1 MNDIYSLLSINK
13 DIFQEFQFQY
23 NLLDEKWI
31 EKVIDRNIRSLK
43 RIEDMCSP
51 GEYVPSKP
59 LIINAIANKVRKSLS
74 LSNADKTRWNPME
87 LRTMS
92 YNLSVFKNSDKEF
105 EFVLQL
111 LDDNW
116 RYPYLNGLIFY
127 LLNYWNDPPIE
138 YRKQVASLVYKKL
151 RAYDGDIKR
160 YVMLKNHSDLFE
172 MMGPMRMAKLLSVK
186 NLYVEEAP
194 SIIGYRSSVFQ
205 YSYFSDVVYHYIKY
219 KHITDLSVIE
229 SILDKHGLTRTK
241 KLIFADLV
249 EEADLD
255 GTEIRQT
262 QVSKFARR
270 KLGDISLSST
280 WAPFEGATEDEKL
293 RLEHAKELV
302 NRWYARR
309 VISVFFDTCVQDR
322 ERKKFWLGFEGYI
335 RDFRVVGSNAIKLN
349 LSGDN
354 RINDIIGSYF
364 ITTNSRA
371 LQTAALVLYIK
382 DKVFVEFSDVGA
394 LYIYNQNNVKIRY
407 LNNRSKRYID
417 SINDLKQPKMSSIVD
432 YFDYTIN
439 KYNDEGKMVH
449 SGYWKE
455 RLTAWIKNKMGIEA
469 QMIS

>member
-13 DIFQEFQFQY
+13 DVFQEFQFQY
-23 NLLDEKWI
+23 KLLNEKQI

-51 GEYVPSKP
+51 GKYIPSKS
-59 LIINAIANKVRKSLS
+59 LRVSVIVNKVRKSLS

-87 LRTMS
+87 LRTIS
-92 YNLSVFKNSDKEF
+92 YNLFVFKDSDKEF
-105 EFVLQL
+105 EFILQL

-116 RYPYLNGLIFY
+116 EYPYLNGLIFY
-127 LLNYWNDPPIE
+127 LLNSWNDPPIE

-151 RAYDGDIKR
+151 QAYNGDIKR

-186 NLYVEEAP
+186 NLDVEEAP

-249 EEADLD
+249 EDTDVD
-255 GTEIRQT
+255 GTELRQT
-262 QVSKFARR
+262 QISKFARR

-309 VISVFFDTCVQDR
+309 AISVFFDTCVQDP
-322 ERKKFWLGFEGYI
+322 ERKKFWLGYELYI
-335 RDFRVVGSNAIKLN
+335 RDFKIAGSSIIKN
-349 LSGDN
+349 KLSNDN
-354 RINDIIGSYF
+354 RINDIMGRYF
-364 ITTNSRA
+364 ITTNSKS

-394 LYIYNQNNVKIRY
+394 LYI
-407 LNNRSKRYID
+407 
-417 SINDLKQPKMSSIVD
+417 
-432 YFDYTIN
+432 
-439 KYNDEGKMVH
+439 
-449 SGYWKE
+449 
-455 RLTAWIKNKMGIEA
+455 
-469 QMIS
+469 

>member
-59 LIINAIANKVRKSLS
+59 LIISAIANKVRKSLS

-194 SIIGYRSSVFQ
+194 SIIGYRSSVFL

-432 YFDYTIN
+432 YFDYTMN

>member
-59 LIINAIANKVRKSLS
+59 LIISAIANKVRKSLS

-229 SILDKHGLTRTK
+229 SILDKYGLTRTK